1 MGVIEVVAAV
11 RCGRRAKLMFATRGL
26 PGSLVMP
33 VKLMAGLACSSAVSQ
48 TFDTVLRSTCPP
60 DDHLQVLEFQLN
72 GPEFQKLV
80 LPRSRAL
87 PPGCLNDA
95 QELGFQSLLRIFGHM
110 TTRSA
115 HLDHQ
120 TWYTHTKLVCF
131 PLSSADGLTA
141 IQVHRCT

>member
-1 MGVIEVVAAV
+1 MGVVEVVAAV
-11 RCGRRAKLMFATRGL
+11 RCGRRAKLMFATRRL
-26 PGSLVMP
+26 PGSLVMS

-95 QELGFQSLLRIFGHM
+95 QELGFQSMPQIDGHM
-110 TTRSA
+110 TKDQLTLITRQA
-115 HLDHQ
+115 
-120 TWYTHTKLVCF
+120 THTKLVCF
-131 PLSSADGLTA
+131 PLSCADGLTA
-141 IQVHRCT
+141 IQVHSCT

>member
-1 MGVIEVVAAV
+1 MGVVEVVAAV
-11 RCGRRAKLMFATRGL
+11 RCGRRAKLMFATRRL
-26 PGSLVMP
+26 PGSLVMS

-95 QELGFQSLLRIFGHM
+95 QELGFQSMPQIDGHM
-110 TTRSA
+110 TKDQLTLITRQA
-115 HLDHQ
+115 
-120 TWYTHTKLVCF
+120 THTKLVCF
-131 PLSSADGLTA
+131 PLSCADGLTA

>member
-1 MGVIEVVAAV
+1 MGVVEVVAAV
-11 RCGRRAKLMFATRGL
+11 RCGRRAKLMFATRRL
-26 PGSLVMP
+26 PGSLVMS

-60 DDHLQVLEFQLN
+60 DDHLQVLNFQLN

-95 QELGFQSLLRIFGHM
+95 QELGFQSMPQIDGHM
-110 TTRSA
+110 TKDQLTLITRQA
-115 HLDHQ
+115 
-120 TWYTHTKLVCF
+120 THTKLVCF
-131 PLSSADGLTA
+131 PLSCADGLTA

>member
-11 RCGRRAKLMFATRGL
+11 RCGRRAKLMFATRRL
-26 PGSLVMP
+26 PGSLVMS

-60 DDHLQVLEFQLN
+60 DDHLQVLNFQLN

-95 QELGFQSLLRIFGHM
+95 QELGFQSMPQIDGHM
-110 TTRSA
+110 TKDQLTLITRQA
-115 HLDHQ
+115 
-120 TWYTHTKLVCF
+120 THTKLVCF
-131 PLSSADGLTA
+131 PLSCADGLTA

>member
-11 RCGRRAKLMFATRGL
+11 RCGRRAKLMFATRRL
-26 PGSLVMP
+26 PGSLVMS

-95 QELGFQSLLRIFGHM
+95 QELGFQSMPQIDGHM
-110 TTRSA
+110 TKDQLTLITRQA
-115 HLDHQ
+115 
-120 TWYTHTKLVCF
+120 THTKLVCF
-131 PLSSADGLTA
+131 PLSCADGLTA
-141 IQVHRCT
+141 IQVHSCT

>member
-1 MGVIEVVAAV
+1 MGVVEVVAAV
-11 RCGRRAKLMFATRGL
+11 RCGLRAKLMFATRGL

-60 DDHLQVLEFQLN
+60 DDHLQVLNFQLN

-95 QELGFQSLLRIFGHM
+95 QELGFQSMPQIDGHM
-110 TTRSA
+110 TKDQLTLITRQA
-115 HLDHQ
+115 
-120 TWYTHTKLVCF
+120 THTKLVCF
-131 PLSSADGLTA
+131 PLSCADGLTA
-141 IQVHRCT
+141 IQVHSCT

>member
-1 MGVIEVVAAV
+1 MGVVEVVAAV
-11 RCGRRAKLMFATRGL
+11 RCGRRAKLMFATRRL
-26 PGSLVMP
+26 PGFLVMP

-48 TFDTVLRSTCPP
+48 TFDTVLRNTCPP
-60 DDHLQVLEFQLN
+60 DDHMQVLEFQLN

-120 TWYTHTKLVCF
+120 TTHTKLVCF
-131 PLSSADGLTA
+131 PLSCADGLTA
-141 IQVHRCT
+141 IQVHSCT